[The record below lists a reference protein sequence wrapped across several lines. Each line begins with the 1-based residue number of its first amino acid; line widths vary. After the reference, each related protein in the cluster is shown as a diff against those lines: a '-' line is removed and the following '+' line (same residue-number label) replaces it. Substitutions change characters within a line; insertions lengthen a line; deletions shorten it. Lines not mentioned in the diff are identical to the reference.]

1 MKKSFRDAYERELDI
16 LYERTAEFAEEYP
29 GLADRLGG
37 LLRDNIDPTVA
48 GLLEGT
54 AFMAARVQQKLDEE
68 FRSFTTELLEQIFPD
83 ALAPIPSCML
93 VQAQHPGNPPPDLGV
108 GYYSRGA
115 TMEAP
120 FRDADKRIVCRFSLA
135 APLAVMPLSLDRVT
149 YHDRTAPIGG
159 LGQDPD
165 PATRA
170 ALQLDFR
177 HVVGRPLSTL
187 GVDSIGFHLT
197 ADVAQAAALYEQI
210 HCGVVRASLRWQ
222 AANGDPR
229 FARLKPDQI
238 DQIGF
243 HSDELLF
250 DRDSRLF
257 EGFAILRDFFAF
269 PRKFLGFRLKGMKK
283 LLGRIKTSEAQLIL
297 EFDRS
302 DADIA
307 RQIGPDDVR
316 LNCAAAVNLFEE
328 RSNQIRLGDKHS
340 EYVVT
345 PDSARLTQ
353 IEVHRVL
360 DVHASAGNSQQRTE
374 VYPLYALPPS
384 TQSPNSVYYYT
395 TRRKPRRL
403 TPTERRNGLR
413 SDYRGTETYISL
425 YEPPPSEIGQRAQRL
440 HIRTLCSN
448 RHLPTTLPLAR
459 SDDLHMDDD
468 QKLRLRCVNGPTPP
482 REAMTETELSGPHRT
497 QQGDVYWRLISY
509 LSLNHFGLDD
519 RFGRDGAASLREIL
533 SLFADLSDNVTQAQI
548 AGITDLAVRPIT
560 RSIRRPEGF
569 FPARGLEISITYD
582 ETAFEGSGIVP
593 LAAVLDRF
601 FAEYISIN
609 SFSQTVTISKQRGML
624 RRWPPRSGRG
634 PLL

>member
-54 AFMAARVQQKLDEE
+54 AFMAARVQLKLDEE
-68 FRSFTTELLEQIFPD
+68 FRGFTTELLEQIFPD

-93 VQAQHPGNPPPDLGV
+93 VQARLPENPPADIAPAD
-108 GYYSRGA
+108 YPRGA

-135 APLAVMPLSLDRVT
+135 APLTVLPLSLRQIT

-170 ALQLDFR
+170 ALQLDL
-177 HVVGRPLSTL
+177 HHITDRPLSGL
-187 GVDSIGFHLT
+187 DVDRIGFWLT
-197 ADVAQAAALYEQI
+197 ADIAQAAALYEQI
-210 HCGVVRASLRWQ
+210 HCGVVRASLRWLTPG
-222 AANGDPR
+222 GDPV
-229 FARLKPDQI
+229 FLRLRPDQI
-238 DQIGF
+238 DPIGF
-243 HSDELLF
+243 DPDELLF
-250 DRDSRLF
+250 DRDTRMF

-269 PRKFLGFRLKGMKK
+269 PRKFLGFRLTGLRQSLAGVKA
-283 LLGRIKTSEAQLIL
+283 SEAQLIL

-302 DADIA
+302 DGDVA
-307 RQIGPDDVR
+307 RQIGQQDIR

-328 RSNQIRLGDKHS
+328 RSNQIRLGDRHT

-353 IEVHRVL
+353 IEVQRII
-360 DVHASAGNSQQRTE
+360 DVHVSSGSSQKRAE
-374 VYPLYALPPS
+374 VHPLYALPPAA
-384 TQSPNSVYYYT
+384 QSPRGVYYYT

-403 TPTERRNGLR
+403 TPAERRNGLR
-413 SDYRGTETYISL
+413 SDYRGTETFISL
-425 YEPPPSEIGQRAQRL
+425 YEPPLAETGQPAQRL
-440 HIRTLCSN
+440 HVRTLCSN
-448 RHLPTTLPLAR
+448 RHLPVTLPLAR
-459 SDDLHMDDD
+459 TDDLHMDDD
-468 QKLRLRCVNGPTPP
+468 QKLRLRCVNGPTAP
-482 REAMTETELSGPHRT
+482 REAMTETELAGPHRT
-497 QQGDVYWRLISY
+497 RQGDVYWRLISY

-533 SLFADLSDNVTQAQI
+533 SLFADLSDNVTQTQI
-548 AGITDLAVRPIT
+548 AGITGLAVRPIT

-569 FPARGLEISITYD
+569 FPARGLEIAITYD
-582 ETAFEGSGIVP
+582 ETAFEGAGIVP

-601 FAEYISIN
+601 FAEYVSIN
-609 SFSQTVTISKQRGML
+609 SFSQTVTVSRQRGVL
-624 RRWPPRSGRG
+624 RRWPPRAGRG

>member
-1 MKKSFRDAYERELDI
+1 MKKAFRDAYERELDI

-37 LLRDNIDPTVA
+37 MLRDNIDPTVA

-54 AFMAARVQQKLDEE
+54 AFMAARVQMKLDEE
-68 FRSFTTELLEQIFPD
+68 FRGFTTELLEQIFPD
-83 ALAPIPSCML
+83 ALAPVPSCML
-93 VQAQHPGNPPPDLGV
+93 VEAQIPETPPPDFGV
-108 GYYSRGA
+108 AHYPRGA

-135 APLAVMPLSLDRVT
+135 APLTVLPLRIERLT

-170 ALQLDFR
+170 ALQIDLR
-177 HVVGRPLSTL
+177 HVTGRPLSV
-187 GVDSIGFHLT
+187 VDVDRIDFHLS
-197 ADVAQAAALYEQI
+197 ADMAQAAALYEQI
-210 HCGVVRASLRWQ
+210 QCGVVRASLRWQ
-222 AANGDPR
+222 LKNGDPR
-229 FARLKPDQI
+229 FLRLKPDQI

-243 HSDELLF
+243 DSDELLF

-257 EGFAILRDFFAF
+257 EGFALLRDFFVF
-269 PRKFLGFRLKGMKK
+269 PRKFLGFRLNGVKK
-283 LLGRIKTSEAQLIL
+283 LFSRLKTDEAQLIL

-302 DADIA
+302 DADLA
-307 RQIGPDDVR
+307 RQLGQQDLR
-316 LNCAAAVNLFEE
+316 LNSAAAVNLFEE

-353 IEVHRVL
+353 IEVHRIL
-360 DVHASAGNSQQRTE
+360 DVHASAGNSQQRTQ
-374 VYPLYALPPS
+374 VFPLYALPPA
-384 TQSPNSVYYYT
+384 TQAPRAVYYYT

-403 TPTERRNGLR
+403 TAAERRGGLR
-413 SDYRGTETYISL
+413 SDYRGTETFISL
-425 YEPPPSEIGQRAQRL
+425 YEPPLSETGQRAQRL
-440 HIRTLCSN
+440 HLRTLCSN
-448 RHLPTTLPLAR
+448 RHLPITLPLSR

-468 QKLRLRCVNGPTPP
+468 QKLRLRCVSGPTPP
-482 REAMTETELSGPHRT
+482 REAMTETERAGPHRT

-533 SLFADLSDNVTQAQI
+533 SLFADLSDNVTQSQI
-548 AGITDLAVRPIT
+548 AGITHLAVRPVT
-560 RSIRRPEGF
+560 RSVRRPEGF

-582 ETAFEGSGIVP
+582 ETAFEGSGIIP

-609 SFSQTVTISKQRGML
+609 SFSQTVTISKQRGQL

>member
-16 LYERTAEFAEEYP
+16 LYERTAEFADEYP

-68 FRSFTTELLEQIFPD
+68 FRGFTTELLEQIFPD

-93 VQAQHPGNPPPDLGV
+93 LQAQRPENPAPDLGV
-108 GYYSRGA
+108 TRYARGA

-135 APLAVMPLSLDRVT
+135 APLDVLPLEMTGLHYLDRP
-149 YHDRTAPIGG
+149 APIGA

-165 PATRA
+165 HATRA
-170 ALQLDFR
+170 ALQIDLAAIT
-177 HVVGRPLSTL
+177 GRPLSAL
-187 GVDSIGFHLT
+187 GCDAITFHLT
-197 ADVAQAAALYEQI
+197 ADMAQASALYEQI
-210 HCGVVRASLRWQ
+210 HAGVVRASLRWL
-222 AANGDPR
+222 APNGDPV
-229 FARLKPDQI
+229 FVRLRPDQI

-243 HSDELLF
+243 ASDELLF

-257 EGFAILRDFFAF
+257 EGFALLRDFFAF
-269 PRKFLGFRLKGMKK
+269 PRKFMGFRLTGMTQA
-283 LLGRIKTSEAQLIL
+283 LAGIKAPEAQLIL

-307 RQIGPDDVR
+307 RQIGAEDVR
-316 LNCAAAVNLFEE
+316 LNCAPAVNLFEE
-328 RSNQIRLGDKHS
+328 RSNQIRLGDSLH

-353 IEVHRVL
+353 IEVHRIL
-360 DVHASAGNSQQRTE
+360 DVFASSGSSQQRAE
-374 VYPLYALPPS
+374 VHPLYALPPS
-384 TQSPNSVYYYT
+384 AQAPRAVYYYT

-403 TPTERRNGLR
+403 TAAERRNGLR
-413 SDYRGTETYISL
+413 TDYRGTETFISL
-425 YEPPPSEIGQRAQRL
+425 YEPPSGEVGQRAQRL
-440 HIRTLCSN
+440 HVRTLCSN
-448 RHLPTTLPLAR
+448 RHLPMSLPLAR

-482 REAMTETELSGPHRT
+482 REAMTETELGGPHRT

-533 SLFADLSDNVTQAQI
+533 SLFADLSDNITQTQI
-548 AGITDLAVRPIT
+548 AGITALDVRAVT

-569 FPARGLEISITYD
+569 FPARGLEIAITYD
-582 ETAFEGSGIVP
+582 ETAFEGAGILP

-601 FAEYISIN
+601 LAEYVSIN
-609 SFSQTVTISKQRGML
+609 SFSQTVTVSKQRGVL
-624 RRWPPRSGRG
+624 RRWPPRTGRG
-634 PLL
+634 PLI